1 MFDWNGDGNTD
12 DYDYL
17 YYRDFVCDDNHEED
31 SDDDEDDEDDGGD
44 DTADWQGS
52 GNYSSVGTGYPVSG
66 GSSKATKSYYQGNN
80 HGNDEM
86 STGRLVAC
94 VIGIIICVINPLLG
108 IIYGAF
114 ICSFW

>member
-1 MFDWNGDGNTD
+1 MFDWNGDGKTD

-17 YYRDFVCDDNHEED
+17 YYKDFVCDDNHEED

-44 DTADWQGS
+44 DTDDWQGS
-52 GNYSSVGTGYPVSG
+52 GNHSVGTGYPVSG
-66 GSSKATKSYYQGNN
+66 GSSKATKSYYQGNH